1 MVSAQVVSYYSP
13 FQRTLRARP
22 WAEEPLEVFAAAF
35 HRRLRVDELGD
46 VEARALQVTIKWLVR
61 RDGDSQT
68 RADACKGYHYVF
80 NCLRTDMEDFGGAL
94 PSGLGEQMPGEEH
107 YLRRGDQSP
116 ADAAPG
122 EEGYESDSESESE
135 G

>member
-1 MVSAQVVSYYSP
+1 MVSAQVVGYYSP

-22 WAEEPLEVFAAAF
+22 WAEEPVEVFAAAF
-35 HRRLRVDELGD
+35 HRSLSVDELGA
-46 VEARALQVTIKWLVR
+46 VERWALRVTIKWLVR
-61 RDGDSQT
+61 RDGDAQT
-68 RADACKGYHYVF
+68 LADAYKGYHYVI
-80 NCLRTDMEDFGGAL
+80 NCLRTDMNDFGGAL